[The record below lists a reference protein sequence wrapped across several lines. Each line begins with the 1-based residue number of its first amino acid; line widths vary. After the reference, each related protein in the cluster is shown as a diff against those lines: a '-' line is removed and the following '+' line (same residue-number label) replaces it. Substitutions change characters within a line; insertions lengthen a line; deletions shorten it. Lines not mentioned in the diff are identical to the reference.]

1 MNKVKYLLRTLLSQN
16 QKVICPCCEG
26 TNKIQIDKKFFGI
39 TKLVECTSCKL
50 RYRVPQESEDFKM
63 NFYQSS
69 YEQGVATN
77 LPSDE
82 EIKELKKSNFSLFN
96 YSATFLKPFL
106 NSIANHLGRKIKIFD
121 HGANWGY
128 KAYEFQSFDFVDSVT
143 CYELSKPR
151 RTFGENKLNIKYIDK
166 LEDID
171 DTFDLFF
178 SSHVIEHMHNP
189 LELKRWANKILA
201 KNGVLLITCPN
212 GSDHSRNSKNWSKL
226 WGEVHPNFISDEFI
240 CKNFSEYNGSV
251 FDESLIDD
259 PSCIPKLLRNKI
271 STLSPVS
278 SNLWFIGQKRI

>member
-1 MNKVKYLLRTLLSQN
+1 MNKVKYLLRILSSQN
-16 QKVICPCCEG
+16 QKVICPTCKSL
-26 TNKIQIDKKFFGI
+26 NYIQIDQKLLGI
-39 TKLVECTSCKL
+39 TKLVECTACKL
-50 RYRVPQESEDFKM
+50 RYRIPQESEDFKM
-63 NFYQSS
+63 SFYQSS

-82 EIKELKKSNFSLFN
+82 ELKEFKKSNFSMFC
-96 YSATFLKPFL
+96 YSATFLKRFL
-106 NSIANHLGRKIKIFD
+106 HSISNHLGRKIKIFD

-171 DTFDLFF
+171 EEFDLFF

-189 LELKRWANKILA
+189 LEIKSWANKILCN
-201 KNGVLLITCPN
+201 NGVLLITCPN
-212 GSDHSRNSKNWSKL
+212 GSDQSRLNKNWSKL

-240 CKNFSEYNGSV
+240 CQNFSEYNGSI
-251 FDESLIDD
+251 FDESLIND
-259 PSCIPKLLRNKI
+259 PTCIPKLLVNKI
-271 STLSPVS
+271 STLRPES